1 MNTVATCEK
10 IQAVADSAR
19 QLSKSGKSDAAA
31 QMRRVWALELRKALC
46 NAERAHDSEIANIFN
61 KLAAAKGGYNV

>member
-19 QLSKSGKSDAAA
+19 QLSKAGKPDTATA
-31 QMRRVWALELRKALC
+31 MRRLWAEEMRKAFVLIDKK
-46 NAERAHDSEIANIFN
+46 HDSEIANLFN
-61 KLAAAKGGYNV
+61 KLAVAKGGYNG